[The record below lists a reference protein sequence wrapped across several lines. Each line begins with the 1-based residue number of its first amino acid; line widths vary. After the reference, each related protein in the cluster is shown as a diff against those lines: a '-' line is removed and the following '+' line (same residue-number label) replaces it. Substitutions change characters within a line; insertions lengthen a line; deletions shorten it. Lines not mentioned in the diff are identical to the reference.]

1 MPATVEPSQTR
12 PIYDVTERPSRHTD
26 QTGAQEDLVGHWLV
40 ERNYSALTALVYRD
54 TVERFFSWCSVQPD
68 HVTTDDVTRFLTRRP
83 ESGISRYAPNTL
95 RRERSALRSFFRWAT
110 ASGHTGADPTLHLD
124 QLVLGH
130 GSVRQGRWLTLR
142 EARAL
147 LGACR
152 DGSLRGLRDEALLS
166 TGLLTG
172 LRASELVAVRWRDV
186 NLSRQRL
193 VVVGKGSKP
202 AELGLPGQARDT
214 LHRWRTTVTDVLSGP
229 PRPHWP
235 VFPAGHKRGGIGVD
249 LRYEFNWQAPYTTR
263 GLRHVLEFRAD
274 RAGLGRIA
282 PHDLRRSFAGFL
294 DEDEVDLRGI
304 QAALR
309 HESPATTMR
318 HYLTR
323 DPRRAV
329 LAVRH
334 LTI

>member
-1 MPATVEPSQTR
+1 MTAGTS
-12 PIYDVTERPSRHTD
+12 SRNVQDTD
-26 QTGAQEDLVGHWLV
+26 DLVDRWLV
-40 ERNYSALTALVYRD
+40 ERNYSALTALIYRD
-54 TVERFFSWCSVQPD
+54 TVDRFLTSCTKPLD
-68 HVTTDDVTRFLTRRP
+68 AITTDDVIRFLTRRP

-95 RRERSALRSFFRWAT
+95 RRQRSALRSFFRWTT
-110 ASGHTGADPTLHLD
+110 AAGHTNVDPTPSVE
-124 QLVLGH
+124 QLVLGN

-152 DGSLRGLRDEALLS
+152 DGTLRGLRDEALLS

-186 NLSRQRL
+186 NLSRERL
-193 VVVGKGSKP
+193 VVVGKGAKP
-202 AELGLPGQARDT
+202 AELGLPTQARDT
-214 LHRWRTTVTDVLSGP
+214 LHRWRTAVTDVLDGP

-235 VFPAGHKRGGIGVD
+235 VFPAGRKHGGTGSD
-249 LRYEFNWQAPYTTR
+249 MRYEFDWQAPYTTR
-263 GLRHVLEFRAD
+263 GLRHVLEHRAD
-274 RAGLGRIA
+274 RAQLGRIA

-294 DEDEVDLRGI
+294 DQDEVDLRGI

-309 HESPATTMR
+309 HESPSTTMR

-329 LAVRH
+329 LAVKH